1 MEALLIFVTLICGY
15 TFTRLRYTTRYR
27 IARKKDYHL
36 YFMMGS
42 YGFYILI
49 LSGFAVKIH
58 KDGYSSI
65 FDLSAIRR
73 APLFYNENAG
83 IIILFSLALSYSAI
97 LFNIPG
103 TIRHILESVLA
114 ASSDGWYGSH
124 GIERCWIIYDII
136 ITGADEVKDRHYR
149 ESINNISME
158 KLLYRSACSVLSVS
172 VTLKNEMVYIGWPIG
187 SRYPGEK
194 KSLPLIPLMSG
205 WCSRTGFEIE
215 RYYTSVGN
223 GDNGEMIERV
233 GALFDTDS
241 GESEEEY
248 LKRMMSLAEES
259 LVVIPFDEVA
269 AVQLFSIEAYYEM
282 LTGG

>member
-15 TFTRLRYTTRYR
+15 TFTRLRYKTRYR

-36 YFMMGS
+36 YFMMAS
-42 YGFYILI
+42 YGLYILI
-49 LSGFAVKIH
+49 LSGFAVKMH
-58 KDGYSSI
+58 KQGCRSA
-65 FDLSAIRR
+65 FDISAITD
-73 APLFYNENAG
+73 APLFYKENTG
-83 IIILFSLALSYSAI
+83 IIILSSLALSYSAI

-103 TIRHILESVLA
+103 IIRHILESLHA
-114 ASSDGWYGSH
+114 ASSAGWYGTH
-124 GIERCWIIYDII
+124 GIERLRIIYDII

-172 VTLKNEMVYIGWPIG
+172 VTLKNDMVYIGWPIG

-205 WCSRTGFEIE
+205 WSGRTGFEIE
-215 RYYTSVGN
+215 RYYTNTGHD
-223 GDNGEMIERV
+223 DNGEMIERV
-233 GALFDTDS
+233 GALFDIES
-241 GESEEEY
+241 GESEVEY
-248 LKRMMSLAEES
+248 LQRMMFLAEES

-269 AVQLFSIEAYYEM
+269 AVQLFSIESYYEM
-282 LTGG
+282 LSAG